1 MKFTILISLLTI
13 PTLLAHTPDD
23 QIATHSPG
31 KPTPKDALAP
41 AWSTSRPD
49 SHAPIG
55 VMGDHTHGAGEFML
69 SYRYMFMLMEQN
81 YDGDQ
86 SVADSDFA
94 GPPPAPFRVAPTD
107 MEMRMHMI
115 GAMYAPTDRLT
126 LMGML
131 NLVDLSM
138 NHQNLA
144 NGMQFQT
151 ESSGFGDSSLT
162 ALYHFWDG
170 HRPLRRE
177 RAHFG
182 LGFLLPTAEI
192 DKQDVIPG
200 PGTTRLPYPM
210 QLGSGSWG
218 VSPSLTYLAQL
229 PDWSWGGQLSSRI
242 HLADNDEGYRL
253 GNSWKATAWAGR
265 RINEWLSV
273 SARLTG
279 STWGNISGR
288 DANLLSLPVPTVDPK
303 RRGGTSLDGSLGVN
317 LQIPGTGA
325 RVAFEV
331 GAPLWQ
337 DLDGPQ
343 LGSEWWTVFGAQ
355 FAF

>member
-1 MKFTILISLLTI
+1 MKFFILISFLT
-13 PTLLAHTPDD
+13 TSFLLAHTPDGRV
-23 QIATHSPG
+23 QTRTSG
-31 KPTPKDALAP
+31 KSGSNGDFSHN
-41 AWSTSRPD
+41 WSTSRPD

-69 SYRYMFMLMEQN
+69 SYRYMFMRMEQN
-81 YDGDQ
+81 YNGDH
-86 SVADSDFA
+86 SIADSSFA

-107 MEMRMHMI
+107 MEMRMHML

-126 LMGML
+126 LMGMC

-138 NHQNLA
+138 NNRNLA
-144 NGMQFQT
+144 NGMQFKT
-151 ESSGFGDSSLT
+151 ESSGMGDSSLT

-170 HRPLRRE
+170 QGRIQQE
-177 RAHFG
+177 RAHLG
-182 LGFLLPTAEI
+182 LGILLPTAEV

-210 QLGSGSWG
+210 QLGAGSWG
-218 VSPSLTYLAQL
+218 ISPSLTYLAQI
-229 PDWSWGGQLSSRI
+229 PDWSWGGQLSARI
-242 HLADNDEGYRL
+242 YLANNDEGYHL

-265 RINEWLSV
+265 RLNEWLSL

-288 DANLLSLPVPTVDPK
+288 DANLLPLPVPTADPK
-303 RRGGTSLDGSLGVN
+303 RRGGSRLDGSLGLN

-325 RVAFEV
+325 RIGLEV

-343 LGSEWWTVFGAQ
+343 LGSEWWTILGSQ